1 MRALL
6 ARNTALRTVPMWM
19 VMMLVGAQVVTGIY
33 GLVVANSGSMTYTPL
48 LVGAWVL
55 LAVYMTWGQ
64 VKHRC
69 TRFDLALPLPAR
81 DLWNASLLGSM
92 LAVLVMLVTVLAVV
106 AGIFAL
112 AENLESFDALRPDD
126 LSRVT
131 SILLAGVL
139 CGVAWRHARHPEL
152 ASAPGG
158 LRQALLVL
166 AGMLLLLAP
175 MLLLQHRPLVL
186 VPSLLVLAGA
196 LIAYA
201 QRRIPS
207 GYVLSPLET
216 SSRAAAAP
224 AAPATI
230 RARPARGPRQAWLVY
245 MMLVRSAPKGPAILL
260 LSMPFLLLFGALL
273 SGLLLKLAPDSD
285 LRFAYLPITVYMALA
300 FTAPIMAN
308 LRSVDALPIGRRRLL
323 LLLSLPPLLI
333 ICAGYLGGVAWIGLQ
348 DFEPPRIVF
357 VDEDRGYG
365 LRVPKYMWRMAWDG
379 EAPAFEAPWGES
391 HPSMTIPVI
400 KGATPVIYKPY
411 TTPVDASRD
420 YVAWQI
426 SRAAR
431 AMYGS
436 QLTVEEVAE
445 RWLWTDFEGKVRL
458 KTESLEL
465 PERLGTVV
473 AVHMGPFFPVTV
485 ALVSVMLYL
494 GIAFFAPGV
503 RADIS
508 KARRTARMW
517 VLLGILLAWHLSPH
531 ILTLTRVSRPWV
543 LEAGGV
549 DLMMKIVRAVPGGTV
564 GIWIGVLL
572 VSAAALEVAAIAFRR
587 VESPVAPDTCLWNN
601 LGKGDRQ

>member
-207 GYVLSPLET
+207 GYVLD
-216 SSRAAAAP
+216 
-224 AAPATI
+224 
-230 RARPARGPRQAWLVY
+230 
-245 MMLVRSAPKGPAILL
+245 
-260 LSMPFLLLFGALL
+260 
-273 SGLLLKLAPDSD
+273 DSD
-285 LRFAYLPITVYMALA
+285 
-300 FTAPIMAN
+300 
-308 LRSVDALPIGRRRLL
+308 
-323 LLLSLPPLLI
+323 
-333 ICAGYLGGVAWIGLQ
+333 
-348 DFEPPRIVF
+348 
-357 VDEDRGYG
+357 
-365 LRVPKYMWRMAWDG
+365 
-379 EAPAFEAPWGES
+379 
-391 HPSMTIPVI
+391 
-400 KGATPVIYKPY
+400 
-411 TTPVDASRD
+411 
-420 YVAWQI
+420 
-426 SRAAR
+426 
-431 AMYGS
+431 
-436 QLTVEEVAE
+436 
-445 RWLWTDFEGKVRL
+445 
-458 KTESLEL
+458 
-465 PERLGTVV
+465 
-473 AVHMGPFFPVTV
+473 
-485 ALVSVMLYL
+485 
-494 GIAFFAPGV
+494 
-503 RADIS
+503 
-508 KARRTARMW
+508 
-517 VLLGILLAWHLSPH
+517 
-531 ILTLTRVSRPWV
+531 
-543 LEAGGV
+543 
-549 DLMMKIVRAVPGGTV
+549 
-564 GIWIGVLL
+564 
-572 VSAAALEVAAIAFRR
+572 
-587 VESPVAPDTCLWNN
+587 
-601 LGKGDRQ
+601 